1 LPSAADRRADL
12 AGPEPGAA
20 ETVRDW
26 VAFWDTK
33 HSIYVNARHHQA
45 HYQRIADD
53 LRRYVPRGGAVL
65 DYGCG
70 EALAAEQIARPAGR
84 LVLCEAAPALR
95 TTLTQ
100 RFAGNGKIAVATPDQ
115 VAAMLPQSLD
125 LIVMHSVAQ
134 YLTPEE
140 LDAQLAV
147 FRRLLKPDG
156 VLLLGDVIPTTVSAA
171 TDAMALLRFG
181 ASDGFFFAA
190 LFGLVRTALSNYRSL
205 RSKLG
210 LSRYDERAIMEKLQS
225 AGFAAVR
232 AADNVGHN
240 PARMTF
246 LARPR

>member
-1 LPSAADRRADL
+1 MPSAADRRADL

-26 VAFWDTK
+26 VAFWNTK

-53 LRRYVPRGGAVL
+53 LRPYVPRGAAVL
-65 DYGCG
+65 DYGSG
-70 EALAAEQIARPAGR
+70 EALAAEQVAQPAGR
-84 LVLCEAAPALR
+84 LILCEAAPAVR
-95 TTLTQ
+95 AALTR
-100 RFAGNGKIAVATPDQ
+100 RFANNGKIAVATPDE
-115 VAAMLPQSLD
+115 VATMPPQSLD

-134 YLTPEE
+134 YLTPAE
-140 LDAQLAV
+140 LDGQLAV
-147 FRRLLKPDG
+147 FHRLLKPDG
-156 VLLLGDVIPTTVSAA
+156 LLLLGDVIPTTVSAA

-181 ASDGFFFAA
+181 AREGFLFAA
-190 LFGLVRTALSNYRSL
+190 LLGLARTVFSNYWSL

-210 LSRYDERAIMEKLQS
+210 LSHYDERAIVEKLQS